1 MLACTLLS
9 LNAAERARRI
19 AGTARSYAMLGF
31 SLGVC
36 GMHGL
41 ARWYFA
47 RGLAVAEQHRDL
59 PGRVFVGYSRG
70 VYLIGVGQ
78 WEASRR
84 ASEQGAIAAGEL
96 GDPQESEMIEAAL
109 ANLEYYTGD
118 LTAARVRYR
127 TLWEAA
133 RERGNAQH
141 EAWGLYG
148 EARSLVLQGEV
159 ARAEEGL
166 RNALS
171 IFAENPEEVSELI
184 CHGLLATCCLDRGD
198 LDEATIHAR
207 AAMQLIRRAPP
218 TVVTALEGY
227 AGVAR
232 VALARLAASPAR
244 TIRDPCYQE
253 AVEAVR
259 QLRRYA
265 LFFPIGR
272 PRARLMSGCLLSLM
286 GHRHRAQQRYRS
298 ALTLANG
305 LGLPYEVALSHAHI
319 AATNAPGSHERAEHL
334 GQMHTLLERMNAS
347 VPSTT
352 LKNEREG

>member
-1 MLACTLLS
+1 
-9 LNAAERARRI
+9 
-19 AGTARSYAMLGF
+19 
-31 SLGVC
+31 
-36 GMHGL
+36 
-41 ARWYFA
+41 
-47 RGLAVAEQHRDL
+47 
-59 PGRVFVGYSRG
+59 
-70 VYLIGVGQ
+70 
-78 WEASRR
+78 
-84 ASEQGAIAAGEL
+84 
-96 GDPQESEMIEAAL
+96 
-109 ANLEYYTGD
+109 
-118 LTAARVRYR
+118 
-127 TLWEAA
+127 
-133 RERGNAQH
+133 
-141 EAWGLYG
+141 
-148 EARSLVLQGEV
+148 
-159 ARAEEGL
+159 
-166 RNALS
+166 
-171 IFAENPEEVSELI
+171 
-184 CHGLLATCCLDRGD
+184 
-198 LDEATIHAR
+198 
-207 AAMQLIRRAPP
+207 
-218 TVVTALEGY
+218 
-227 AGVAR
+227 
-232 VALARLAASPAR
+232 LARLAASPAR